1 MKRLHIALA
10 LAASIATAFSA
21 ACASPS
27 ASSNAAAASVSDAAS
42 NDTASPTA
50 SSTDSGTTAP
60 AEKVSV
66 VCSTFPAY
74 DWVREIAAGQEDR
87 IELSY
92 LLESGVDLHNY
103 QPSVADMA
111 GIAASDLFVYVG
123 GESDE
128 WVDDALSGAT
138 NPDQRSLSLLAA
150 VGDDAREE
158 EIVEGM
164 EAEEEEHDADGDAE
178 NGHDADS
185 DAAEHEEG
193 PEYDEHVWLSLDC
206 ARTLVGALADELSAI
221 DPAGAD
227 AYAANAAAY
236 IKKLDELDGRYRAMV
251 EKAPLKV
258 AVFADRFPFR
268 YLFDDYGLSYYAAF
282 VGCSAETEASFETLA
297 FLAGK
302 VDELGLP
309 VVLAIDGSDQR
320 LAKTVVETT
329 TKKDQKIL
337 VMDSLQSTTATD
349 AASGKT
355 YLEAME
361 ANLQTLAEA
370 LGSPSAA

>member
-1 MKRLHIALA
+1 MKRLHFALA
-10 LAASIATAFSA
+10 LAASITTAFLV

-27 ASSNAAAASVSDAAS
+27 ASSSPAATSAPDAAS
-42 NDTASPTA
+42 TAA
-50 SSTDSGTTAP
+50 SSADDGATAP
-60 AEKVSV
+60 AAKVSI

-74 DWVREIAAGQEDR
+74 DWVREIVAGQEDR
-87 IELSY
+87 VELSY

-128 WVDDALSGAT
+128 WVDDALAGAT

-150 VGDDAREE
+150 VGDAAREE

-164 EAEEEEHDADGDAE
+164 EAEEEEHEADADAT
-178 NGHDADS
+178 
-185 DAAEHEEG
+185 EHEEG

-206 ARTLVGALADELSAI
+206 ARTLVGALADELSAL
-221 DPAGAD
+221 DPTGAD

-236 IKKLDELDGRYRAMV
+236 IAKLDELDGRYRAMA

-297 FLAGK
+297 FLAAK

-309 VVLAIDGSDQR
+309 TVLAIDGSDQR

-329 TKKDQKIL
+329 ANKDQKIL
-337 VMDSLQSTTATD
+337 VMDSLQSTTASD

-355 YLEAME
+355 YLDAME
-361 ANLQTLAEA
+361 ENLQTLAEA
-370 LGSPSAA
+370 LGSASAA